1 MVMNTMVKKNG
12 KNITK
17 QKKQE
22 EDIQKFQTSQTP
34 SPPVVLS
41 IVFFWFLFVLGL
53 FPSPHGDQISSAKVA
68 KVIAAPHGIPSSS
81 SGGGVLACQ
90 PGPPATPDS

>member
-1 MVMNTMVKKNG
+1 MMVMNTMVKKNG

-41 IVFFWFLFVLGL
+41 IVFFGFCLFWDF
-53 FPSPHGDQISSAKVA
+53 FPHLTVTKSPVQRSRKS
-68 KVIAAPHGIPSSS
+68 
-81 SGGGVLACQ
+81 
-90 PGPPATPDS
+90 